1 MNEEV
6 YQEQGISF
14 SDLLFLVKRNI
25 LVILIIT
32 IICAIAGGVYA
43 YGLKKPVFTAV
54 ATAVVQA
61 EQSTTNNQES
71 TSYSYSVALTNT
83 FKDVIKSQPVIVAA
97 ADELVKND
105 KYANIENARSSL
117 MGKLKS
123 NVSVTST
130 TSTLILTVSASS
142 TDRDEAILL
151 ANTIL
156 TETINV
162 TDQFEVDE
170 NGQPVVDSEG
180 KKIYLYPILGNKL
193 KVLQNADLDTTSEK
207 HNELLIL
214 VVACMIGLIIS
225 FAIVLIKFLSDDTYT
240 SKDTFEKTFNIN
252 ILASIQDAAEGG
264 N

>member
-32 IICAIAGGVYA
+32 IICTIAGGVYA
-43 YGLKKPVFTAV
+43 YGVKKPVYTAV

-61 EQSTTNNQES
+61 EQSTTNNSES

-97 ADELVKND
+97 ADKLAKDD
-105 KYANIENARSSL
+105 KYSSVDNVKASL

-123 NVSVTST
+123 NVSVSST
-130 TSTLILTVSASS
+130 TSTLILTVSAES
-142 TDRDEAILL
+142 TDPEEAILL

-156 TETINV
+156 AQTIAV
-162 TDQFEVDE
+162 TDQYDVDE
-170 NGQPVVDSEG
+170 NGNIKTDSDG
-180 KKIYLYPILGNKL
+180 NAIYLYPILGNKL
-193 KVLQNADLDTTSEK
+193 KVLQNADKDTTTEK

-214 VVACMIGLIIS
+214 VVACLIGLIIS
-225 FAIVLIKFLSDDTYT
+225 FVIVLIKFLSDDTYT
-240 SKDTFEKTFNIN
+240 SKDTFEKTYNIN
-252 ILASIQDAAEGG
+252 ILASIQDAEGG

>member
-32 IICAIAGGVYA
+32 IVCTIAGGIYA
-43 YGLKKPVFTAV
+43 YALKEPVYTAV

-61 EQSTTNNQES
+61 EQSTTNNSES

-97 ADELVKND
+97 ADELAKNE
-105 KYANIENARSSL
+105 KYSSVDNVRSSL

-123 NVSVTST
+123 NVSVSST
-130 TSTLILTVSASS
+130 TSTLILTVSAES
-142 TDRDEAILL
+142 TDPDEAILL

-156 TETINV
+156 EQTIAV
-162 TDQFEVDE
+162 TDQYQVDE
-170 NGQPVVDSEG
+170 NGNNKTDADGNP
-180 KKIYLYPILGNKL
+180 IYLYPILGNKL
-193 KVLQNADLDTTSEK
+193 KVLQNADVDTTSEK

-214 VVACMIGLIIS
+214 VVACLIGLIIS
-225 FAIVLIKFLSDDTYT
+225 FVIVLIKFLSDDTYT
-240 SKDTFEKTFNIN
+240 SKDTFEKTYNIN
-252 ILASIQDAAEGG
+252 ILASIQDAEGG